1 MCLYVCVFVEYS
13 EVVLCASLRFM
24 KLLEELAFS
33 SPARAA
39 DKRNGFHAV
48 HLFTLTSDSSL

>member
-1 MCLYVCVFVEYS
+1 MCVLVEYR
-13 EVVLCASLRFM
+13 EVVLCASHRFM

-33 SPARAA
+33 SLARAT

>member
-1 MCLYVCVFVEYS
+1 MCVLVEYR
-13 EVVLCASLRFM
+13 EVVLCASHRFM

-33 SPARAA
+33 SLARAT
-39 DKRNGFHAV
+39 DKRNGFHGV